1 MKILVTG
8 SEGFIGKNLCLA
20 LSEQRHEIIS
30 FVRTTSLNEIENL
43 VNKADAIIHLA
54 GENRPKKPEDFE
66 TVNFGLTS
74 LLCEVM
80 RKVKKHIPIIFA
92 SSIQAEL
99 SNPYGLSKRSA
110 ENILRRLY
118 NDLHIPVGIYRL
130 PNVFGKWCSPNY
142 NSVVATFCHNI
153 ANNIPIK
160 INDPNSALQ
169 LVHIDVVVKSFI
181 QFIHNPIVNTKLLC
195 NVKPVYKITLG
206 ELVKKIEQFK
216 LISNTLQIA
225 QVGNGLT
232 KALYSTFVSYLPKS
246 SFNYCLPK
254 YSDDRGEFV
263 EMIRTKN
270 SGQVSYF
277 TAKPGITRGSHY
289 HHIKTEKFLVVRGK
303 AKFKFKHIISGE
315 TYELIIQGG
324 EPEVVDSVPG
334 WAHDITNIGKD
345 ELIVMLWS
353 NENFNPDKPDTFF
366 YPID

>member
-66 TVNFGLTS
+66 AVNFGLTS

-263 EMIRTKN
+263 LVEFKLDDLDPNEFALIIAGADDCLTPTGCK
-270 SGQVSYF
+270 
-277 TAKPGITRGSHY
+277 
-289 HHIKTEKFLVVRGK
+289 LVVSIGVFGGDVPKSRSSK
-303 AKFKFKHIISGE
+303 SPPDNTLDDDF
-315 TYELIIQGG
+315 ELF
-324 EPEVVDSVPG
+324 
-334 WAHDITNIGKD
+334 TFN
-345 ELIVMLWS
+345 ELPSL
-353 NENFNPDKPDTFF
+353 
-366 YPID
+366 